1 MEIEL
6 ELTSLKWY
14 TFVALIAEPV
24 ADVAGFP
31 SKWAGYMVGECES
44 MCPEEESTR
53 REELSQLDYFERIAL
68 ESSSKKDLHLV
79 CIKKFAR
86 GVENKPSLL
95 RTPAAMWKTL
105 QYLFDLA
112 ENSDYSFKKTYQFVA
127 DRFR

>member
-1 MEIEL
+1 M
-6 ELTSLKWY
+6 
-14 TFVALIAEPV
+14 AESV

-44 MCPEEESTR
+44 MCPEEESSR
-53 REELSQLDYFERIAL
+53 REELSQLDYFERVAL
-68 ESSSKKDLHLV
+68 ESMPQKNLQRA

-95 RTPAAMWKTL
+95 RTPTAMRKTL

-127 DRFR
+127 DRFRYERLTRAEISKLNSI